1 MKLPRHA
8 LQDHGAAL
16 PALHL
21 AAARGDAAT
30 VAGLL
35 AAGADP
41 LQLDPLMGASPLHLA
56 AQGGSAA
63 VMEALLQYGAFVNL
77 QSHSHGMTPLMI
89 SVWHRRPAVAKVL
102 LAHPDIDPTIRSR
115 LGMTAEEML
124 DTKTAQD
131 AELRAVFGGFHA
143 RVAAARQR
151 QPLLAVLEDE
161 MLSGAEKEARIATLL
176 AEGADPDVVAPVH
189 SARNPGHTPLLIAAR
204 DGLAGAVQALLDAGA
219 DPTLVDHFML
229 AHAAHKAAYM
239 GHDVALVALTRHERF
254 AEIADAQGPF
264 NGYTAL
270 HDAVWHGHVEA
281 VRLLLEAG
289 VRSDLLGH
297 DGRSAA
303 DLARD
308 YGYDEILALLE
319 SGSETGLADA
329 RRADELTAG
338 RLQ

>member
-1 MKLPRHA
+1 MKPPRHA
-8 LQDHGAAL
+8 LKDHRAAL

-21 AAARGDAAT
+21 AAARGDAGA
-30 VAGLL
+30 VVRLL

-63 VMEALLQYGAFVNL
+63 VMEALLQYGALVNL

-89 SVWHRRPAVAKVL
+89 SVWHRCPAAAKVL

-124 DTKTAQD
+124 DTTTAQD
-131 AELRAVFGGFHA
+131 AELRAVFDGFHA
-143 RVAAARQR
+143 RVAATRQR
-151 QPLLAVLEDE
+151 QPLLAVLDDE
-161 MLSGAEKEARIATLL
+161 TLSGAEKETRIVVLL
-176 AEGADPDVVAPVH
+176 AEGADPNVVAPVH

-229 AHAAHKAAYM
+229 AHPAHKAAYM
-239 GHDVALVALTRHERF
+239 GHDAVVAALIRHERF

-270 HDAVWHGHVEA
+270 HDAVWHGHLEA
-281 VRLLLEAG
+281 ARLLLKAG
-289 VRSDLLGH
+289 VRSDLRGH

-308 YGYDEILALLE
+308 HGYGEILELLKDGGE
-319 SGSETGLADA
+319 ARLADT
-329 RRADELTAG
+329 RRGDELTAG
-338 RLQ
+338 PQQ